1 MADLHVRSD
10 SVDVEQIMKQIR
22 TRIREKRGADYTDA
36 ELQQLASVK
45 LEQFADPSG
54 LRSDLLEQFRQR
66 GNEPSTY
73 HRHRGP
79 RRWLLMLLHPL
90 LKRIQK
96 QLMSDLNLYFEIIH
110 NLVVE
115 VTRLGIETQNLKMRV
130 ESLSSR
136 VEFDERRGR
145 ALEGV
150 VQYRP
155 DALAATA
162 PAGHEP
168 ARAELQ
174 PGERGVI
181 ARRRRRRRSRTV
193 TYGAPSGAPSGA
205 TPGAPPAP
213 PATFG
218 GPGGP
223 GGQGGSGGQSG
234 QGGPGAP
241 GPQGGN
247 RPNDQMRPDGSR
259 RRRRRR
265 RRRPGHTLA
274 GQSVSA
280 AAVSPTDSHQ
290 PPAPVHLRPTT
301 DDGPDDDDGAP
312 DQ

>member
-22 TRIREKRGADYTDA
+22 TRIREKRGSDYTEA

-66 GNEPSTY
+66 SNEPSTY

-96 QLMSDLNLYFEIIH
+96 QLMADLNLYFEIIH

-115 VTRLGIETQNLKMRV
+115 VTRLGIEVQNLKMRV

-136 VEFDERRGR
+136 LDFDERRGR
-145 ALEGV
+145 ALENV

-155 DALAATA
+155 DAMPRQRPQEAPRPNPAGPPSPMASAA
-162 PAGHEP
+162 PAGAGNAGAAAAPPNAAPSFGGGRPNEP
-168 ARAELQ
+168 GRAD
-174 PGERGVI
+174 GER
-181 ARRRRRRRSRTV
+181 
-193 TYGAPSGAPSGA
+193 
-205 TPGAPPAP
+205 
-213 PATFG
+213 
-218 GPGGP
+218 
-223 GGQGGSGGQSG
+223 
-234 QGGPGAP
+234 
-241 GPQGGN
+241 
-247 RPNDQMRPDGSR
+247 R

-265 RRRPGHTLA
+265 RRRPGHTMGDRPA
-274 GQSVSA
+274 GGEPNA
-280 AAVSPTDSHQ
+280 GPA
-290 PPAPVHLRPTT
+290 PPAGPSQAPELE
-301 DDGPDDDDGAP
+301 GPDEDDGAP